1 MIKILDRSN
10 YLFTQVKTALGTN
23 IKDASQTYQ
32 DTPASFPYM
41 FFNQIGN
48 ESTADDLDN
57 SDNAVNTT
65 VEITF
70 YATGATRLSTCKSLM
85 ATADEKMRSMGFRR
99 IYGPKQITN
108 ISDTSICRYVAR
120 FSRVIGSNDSL

>member
-1 MIKILDRSN
+1 VIKILDRSN

-57 SDNAVNTT
+57 SENAVNTT

-85 ATADEKMRSMGFRR
+85 AIADEKMRSMGFRR
-99 IYGPKQITN
+99 TFGPQQITN
-108 ISDTSICRYVAR
+108 VADTTICRYVAR
-120 FSRVIGSNDSL
+120 FNRVIGSDDSL

>member
-57 SDNAVNTT
+57 SENAVNTT

-85 ATADEKMRSMGFRR
+85 AIADEKMRSMGFRR
-99 IYGPKQITN
+99 TFGPQQITN
-108 ISDTSICRYVAR
+108 VADTTICRYVAR
-120 FSRVIGSNDSL
+120 FNRVIGSDDSL